1 MSAIHAS
8 RSEQDTFDAGVR
20 IGAALRPGDMVLLEG
35 ELGAGKT
42 AMVRGIAQAL
52 GIERRAVSSPT
63 FTIVHEHGFDGGT
76 MYHIDA
82 YRLSGVEELEAV
94 GWEAIMDDPGR
105 IVVCEWPQRIAEAVE
120 SGVLRV
126 ELRHVGP
133 QERDIML
140 HASDDGGA
148 ARFASILES

>member
-1 MSAIHAS
+1 MNAIHAS

-42 AMVRGIAQAL
+42 SMVRGIAEAL

-63 FTIVHEHGFDGGT
+63 FTIVHEHGFEGGT

-94 GWEAIMDDPGR
+94 GWEALNLFALPLLACVASVMWMIHR
-105 IVVCEWPQRIAEAVE
+105 RARSAV
-120 SGVLRV
+120 
-126 ELRHVGP
+126 
-133 QERDIML
+133 
-140 HASDDGGA
+140 
-148 ARFASILES
+148 